1 MALGD
6 AGRRLREGRGVGRGC
21 RKGRVRGTGGDKALR
36 RKGRQVS
43 GQESEQSQVTPVLQV
58 ARTG

>member
-1 MALGD
+1 MG
-6 AGRRLREGRGVGRGC
+6 GM
-21 RKGRVRGTGGDKALR
+21 GGDKALR

-58 ARTG
+58 VRTG

>member
-1 MALGD
+1 M
-6 AGRRLREGRGVGRGC
+6 GRGC